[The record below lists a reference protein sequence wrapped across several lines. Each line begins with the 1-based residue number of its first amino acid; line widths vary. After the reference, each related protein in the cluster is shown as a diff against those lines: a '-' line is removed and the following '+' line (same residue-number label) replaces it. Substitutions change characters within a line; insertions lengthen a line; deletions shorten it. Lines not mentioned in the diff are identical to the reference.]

1 MATATIS
8 ESDIRVRDA
17 VMRQLEWD
25 PTVDASAVGVTAK
38 GGAVTLTGYVDSY
51 RGKLRQLA
59 AARSGGRSRGAR
71 AGHRPRRQPDC
82 RGTPGAGRRI
92 VLIGAVRCGDRAAR
106 LTCRRSSILHTL
118 GIRLPSSQQRSAQ

>member
-82 RGTPGAGRRI
+82 R
-92 VLIGAVRCGDRAAR
+92 
-106 LTCRRSSILHTL
+106 
-118 GIRLPSSQQRSAQ
+118 